1 MATRNVLNK
10 KQLKVLR
17 DIYKQHP
24 NESEFTNILIAAI
37 KESTGKQLFY
47 DAETKHFYTTTKSSK
62 GVIRTVINKNNKPQR
77 VRIVHVKKF
86 NESTGK
92 QLFYD
97 AETKHFYTTTKSSK
111 GVIRTVINKNN
122 KPQRV
127 RIVRLKKFNKTHTR
141 SSTGTYTKIPKAPRE
156 PKEPNE
162 TKERNKETAKAL
174 IYNVHVYGI
183 QKVNKDKYR
192 LVDFEFNIDRQ
203 VSPDNINEFLEQ
215 QKVFNIRREYPN
227 GDIMKV
233 DRVTIAGEKKE
244 GSFISD
250 WKSELLRQI
259 GKASVYEEKSHH
271 GQSKLGK
278 VKAAKKSSQL
288 YKSLED
294 EIYPE
299 GVPE

>member
-1 MATRNVLNK
+1 
-10 KQLKVLR
+10 
-17 DIYKQHP
+17 
-24 NESEFTNILIAAI
+24 
-37 KESTGKQLFY
+37 
-47 DAETKHFYTTTKSSK
+47 
-62 GVIRTVINKNNKPQR
+62 
-77 VRIVHVKKF
+77 
-86 NESTGK
+86 
-92 QLFYD
+92 
-97 AETKHFYTTTKSSK
+97 
-111 GVIRTVINKNN
+111 
-122 KPQRV
+122 
-127 RIVRLKKFNKTHTR
+127 
-141 SSTGTYTKIPKAPRE
+141 
-156 PKEPNE
+156 
-162 TKERNKETAKAL
+162 
-174 IYNVHVYGI
+174 VYGI